1 MKKLLITLIATVAF
15 AIPFLSMHAPEETV
29 YEDGPNYY
37 RGCVASAHQADAR
50 GIAGSTLE
58 ANLAECEKINK
69 RASN

>member
-37 RGCVASAHQADAR
+37 RGCVASAHQATTR
-50 GIAGSTLE
+50 GIQTDLE
-58 ANLAECEKINK
+58 ANLVECEQLL
-69 RASN
+69 SNDKSI

>member
-50 GIAGSTLE
+50 GVAGSTLE
-58 ANLAECEKINK
+58 ANLEACELLK
-69 RASN
+69 

>member
-50 GIAGSTLE
+50 GITGSTLE
-58 ANLAECEKINK
+58 ANLADCDKLFL
-69 RASN
+69 AD

>member
-1 MKKLLITLIATVAF
+1 MKKLIITLIATVAF

-29 YEDGPNYY
+29 YDGPNYY

-58 ANLAECEKINK
+58 TNLAVCDQLLVAE
-69 RASN
+69 